1 MERIN
6 EILEK
11 VGCGLTDLPK
21 SIQER
26 IESIGKLKV
35 QLKEAQ
41 DEYETNP
48 TEEVR
53 ESLESVTDYY
63 EDYVEET
70 CEIIEAWDEDLKEKA
85 NEKAKTDAEKKAQE
99 EAEKEKQNQPPVPP
113 TPPATEKKEKKGIG
127 LGGIILGVAVL
138 AITMGAVNTMRSK

>member
-6 EILEK
+6 EILQK

-21 SIQER
+21 PIQER

-41 DEYETNP
+41 DEYDTNP

-63 EDYVEET
+63 EDYVVET
-70 CEIIEAWDEDLKEKA
+70 CEIIEGWDEDVK
-85 NEKAKTDAEKKAQE
+85 EKAKTDAEKKAQE

-113 TPPATEKKEKKGIG
+113 TTEKKEKKGIG

>member
-1 MERIN
+1 MERITQ
-6 EILEK
+6 ILEK

-21 SIQER
+21 PIQER
-26 IESIGKLKV
+26 IESIGKLRV
-35 QLKEAQ
+35 QIQEAQ
-41 DEYETNP
+41 DEYDTNP

-63 EDYVEET
+63 EDYVVET
-70 CEIIEAWDEDLKEKA
+70 CEIIEGWDEDVK
-85 NEKAKTDAEKKAQE
+85 EKAKTDAEKKAQE

-113 TPPATEKKEKKGIG
+113 TTEKKEKKGIG

>member
-1 MERIN
+1 MERITQ
-6 EILEK
+6 ILEK

-21 SIQER
+21 PIQER
-26 IESIGKLKV
+26 IESIGKLRV
-35 QLKEAQ
+35 QIQEAQ
-41 DEYETNP
+41 DEYDTNP

-63 EDYVEET
+63 EDYVVET
-70 CEIIEAWDEDLKEKA
+70 CEIIEGWDEDVK
-85 NEKAKTDAEKKAQE
+85 EKAKTDAEKKAKD
-99 EAEKEKQNQPPVPP
+99 EAEKQNQPPVPS
-113 TPPATEKKEKKGIG
+113 TTEKKEKKGIG

>member
-6 EILEK
+6 EILQK

-21 SIQER
+21 PIQER

-70 CEIIEAWDEDLKEKA
+70 CEIIEAWDEDVK
-85 NEKAKTDAEKKAQE
+85 EKAKTNAEKKAQE

>member
-6 EILEK
+6 EILQK

-21 SIQER
+21 PIQER

-70 CEIIEAWDEDLKEKA
+70 CEIIEAWDEDVK
-85 NEKAKTDAEKKAQE
+85 EKAKTNAEKKAKD
-99 EAEKEKQNQPPVPP
+99 EAEKQNQPPVPS
-113 TPPATEKKEKKGIG
+113 TTEKKEKKGLG

>member
-1 MERIN
+1 MERITQ
-6 EILEK
+6 ILEK

-21 SIQER
+21 PIQER
-26 IESIGKLKV
+26 IESIGKLRV
-35 QLKEAQ
+35 QIQEAQ
-41 DEYETNP
+41 DEYDTNP

-63 EDYVEET
+63 EDYVVET
-70 CEIIEAWDEDLKEKA
+70 CEIIEGWDEDVK
-85 NEKAKTDAEKKAQE
+85 EKAKTDAEKKAKD
-99 EAEKEKQNQPPVPP
+99 EAEKQNQPPVPP

>member
-6 EILEK
+6 EILQK

-21 SIQER
+21 PIQER

-63 EDYVEET
+63 EDYVVET
-70 CEIIEAWDEDLKEKA
+70 CEIIEGWDEDLKEKA
-85 NEKAKTDAEKKAQE
+85 KTNADKKAQE
-99 EAEKEKQNQPPVPP
+99 EAEKQNQPPVPP